1 MLDLVREHKILVSD
15 HGARQDEEVGFIVHA
30 VATSEEID
38 LLRAHGYAVETRSLV
53 GAPQT

>member
-38 LLRAHGYAVETRSLV
+38 LLRAHGYVVETRSLV